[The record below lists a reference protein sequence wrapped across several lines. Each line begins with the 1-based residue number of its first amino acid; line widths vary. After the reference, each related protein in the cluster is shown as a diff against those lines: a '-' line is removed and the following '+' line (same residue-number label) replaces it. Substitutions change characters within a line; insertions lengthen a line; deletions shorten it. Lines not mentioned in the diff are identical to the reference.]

1 MFITYTVSFFG
12 HRHIDYFFKYEDKLY
27 TLVHKLISKNQY
39 VDFLVGR
46 DGDFDQLAS
55 SVVHRAKRDLGAERC
70 GLTWVM
76 PYQKAEYYKN
86 AEAFDKYYDSVEVCA
101 KSAKSH
107 YKSAIQIRNKSMV
120 DCSDFVVF
128 FVEHNYGGAYQTMK
142 YAKKHGK
149 KIINIAEKDFVQG

>member
-27 TLVHKLISKNQY
+27 ALVHKLISENQY

-46 DGDFDQLAS
+46 DGAFDQLAS

-76 PYQKAEYYKN
+76 PYLKAEYDKD
-86 AEAFDKYYDSVEVCA
+86 AEFFDKYYDSFEVCT
-101 KSAKSH
+101 KSAQNH
-107 YKSAIQIRNKSMV
+107 YKSAIQIRNKIMV
-120 DCSDFVVF
+120 DRSDFVVF
-128 FVEHNYGGAYQTMK
+128 FVEHNYGGAYQTMM
-142 YAKKHGK
+142 YAKKIKK
-149 KIINIAEKDFVQG
+149 KIINIAKKDFMQG